1 MWLNEL
7 SRVAARK
14 GDGRESNL
22 QPVDLKWSA
31 INRHTTVSHI
41 VLKHCLYKMANV
53 SAPATVFCD
62 SVTLISSFVIII
74 IIIIY

>member
-1 MWLNEL
+1 
-7 SRVAARK
+7 
-14 GDGRESNL
+14 
-22 QPVDLKWSA
+22 
-31 INRHTTVSHI
+31 VSHI